1 MSLTAIIRNNISETE
16 DVDLVGITSMEDIE
30 LVGLCQKGDTDA
42 FDRLFY
48 KYRDKIYR
56 TAFRMINNPEDA
68 LDLTQEIF
76 LKAYKNISKY
86 NFKSEFST
94 WLYRL
99 AINLCIDE
107 LRKRKNSNEVLM
119 DSIPENL
126 IYSDTPEDIIL
137 SEEQESLIW
146 KALNSLK
153 EKERVVIVLREMEGL
168 SYEEIANVLKCS
180 MGRVKSRIH
189 ESREKFRKALEK
201 VSNSRND
208 QEGGR

>member
-16 DVDLVGITSMEDIE
+16 DIDLLEVTGMEDVE
-30 LVGLCQKGDTDA
+30 LVGLCQKGDVDA
-42 FDRLFY
+42 FDKLFY

-56 TAFRMINNPEDA
+56 TAYRMINNQEDA

-76 LKAYKNISKY
+76 LKAYRNIGKY

-119 DSIPENL
+119 DTIPENL
-126 IYSDTPEDIIL
+126 RYSDTPEDIIL

-146 KALNSLK
+146 KALNLLK
-153 EKERVVIVLREMEGL
+153 EKDRVVIILREMEGL
-168 SYEEIANVLKCS
+168 SYEEIANTLKCS

-201 VSNSRND
+201 VSNSRNN

>member
-1 MSLTAIIRNNISETE
+1 MSLTAIIRNNISGTE
-16 DVDLVGITSMEDIE
+16 DIDLLEVTGMEDVE
-30 LVGLCQKGDTDA
+30 LVGLCQKGDVDA

-56 TAFRMINNPEDA
+56 TAYRMINNQEDA

-76 LKAYKNISKY
+76 LKAYRNIGKY

-119 DSIPENL
+119 DTIPENL
-126 IYSDTPEDIIL
+126 RYSDTPEDIIL

-146 KALNSLK
+146 KALNLLK
-153 EKERVVIVLREMEGL
+153 EKDRVVIILREMEGL
-168 SYEEIANVLKCS
+168 SYEEIANTLKCS
-180 MGRVKSRIH
+180 MGRAKSRIH

-201 VSNSRND
+201 VSNSRNN

>member
-16 DVDLVGITSMEDIE
+16 DVDLVEITSMEDIE
-30 LVGLCQKGDTDA
+30 LVGLCQKGDTNA

-180 MGRVKSRIH
+180 LGRVKSRIH
-189 ESREKFRKALEK
+189 ESREKFKKALEK

>member
-1 MSLTAIIRNNISETE
+1 M
-16 DVDLVGITSMEDIE
+16 VGITSMEDIE

>member
-1 MSLTAIIRNNISETE
+1 
-16 DVDLVGITSMEDIE
+16 LVGITSMEDIE
-30 LVGLCQKGDTDA
+30 LVGLCQKGDTGA

-76 LKAYKNISKY
+76 LKAYKNINKY

-180 MGRVKSRIH
+180 LGRVKSRIH
-189 ESREKFRKALEK
+189 ESREKLKKALEK

>member
-1 MSLTAIIRNNISETE
+1 MSLTATISNNISETE
-16 DVDLVGITSMEDIE
+16 DVDLVEITSMEDIE
-30 LVGLCQKGDTDA
+30 LVRLCQKGDTDA

-56 TAFRMINNPEDA
+56 TAFKMINNQEDA

-107 LRKRKNSNEVLM
+107 LRKRKKSNEVLM

-126 IYSDTPEDIIL
+126 IYSDTPEDILL

-180 MGRVKSRIH
+180 LGRVKSRIH
-189 ESREKFRKALEK
+189 ESREKLKKALEK

>member
-16 DVDLVGITSMEDIE
+16 DVDLVEITSMEDIE

-56 TAFRMINNPEDA
+56 TAFRMINNQEDA

-146 KALNSLK
+146 KALDLLK

-168 SYEEIANVLKCS
+168 SYEEIANTLKCS

-189 ESREKFRKALEK
+189 ESREKFKKALEK

>member
-1 MSLTAIIRNNISETE
+1 MSLTATISNNISKTE

-30 LVGLCQKGDTDA
+30 LVGLCQKGDTGA

-76 LKAYKNISKY
+76 LKAYKNINKY

-180 MGRVKSRIH
+180 LGRVKSRIH
-189 ESREKFRKALEK
+189 ESREKLKKALEK

>member
-1 MSLTAIIRNNISETE
+1 MAI
-16 DVDLVGITSMEDIE
+16 SMEDSE

-56 TAFRMINNPEDA
+56 TAYRMINNQEDA

-76 LKAYKNISKY
+76 LKAYKNINKY

-99 AINLCIDE
+99 AINVCIDE
-107 LRKRKNSNEVLM
+107 LRKRKNSNEILT
-119 DSIPENL
+119 DAIPEDR

-137 SEEQESLIW
+137 SEEQQSLIW
-146 KALNSLK
+146 KALNLMK
-153 EKERVVIVLREMEGL
+153 EKERVVIILREMEGL
-168 SYEEIANVLKCS
+168 SYEEIANTLDCS
-180 MGRVKSRIH
+180 IGRVKSRIH
-189 ESREKFRKALEK
+189 ESREKFKKALEK
-201 VSNSRND
+201 VSNSRN
-208 QEGGR
+208 E